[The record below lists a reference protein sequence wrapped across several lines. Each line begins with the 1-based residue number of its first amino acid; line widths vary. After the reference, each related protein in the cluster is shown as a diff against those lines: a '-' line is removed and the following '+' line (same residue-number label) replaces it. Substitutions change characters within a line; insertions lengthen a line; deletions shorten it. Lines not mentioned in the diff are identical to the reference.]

1 MKKIRISIARAGAF
15 GKLTLRRVDL
25 GISNFVVISGNN
37 ESGKSTLAEMISWG
51 LAGRRTGDQVDKK
64 FLTHTNAEK
73 PGNIM
78 MDANLEGY
86 VDDEPFTVS
95 RKFEIRRK
103 KKGQEPK
110 GEEPVITLNTKSL
123 TPAEWESTLRVTNER
138 DFSRFYR
145 ITGPYDH
152 EHKIDIKELFS
163 ALSINTETGI
173 SPRIV
178 EGSLEKAADSI
189 VSSNSG
195 RGKDEQSF
203 YQANSR
209 LKAAKDQLIAIEGSK
224 KKISELDS
232 KIERDERRIKDLSQ
246 KILEARGNQG
256 DLETARNLLTTKIDL
271 DQAEGEL
278 KEIRDLE
285 AWESAYENRAD
296 VKTCL
301 TSLESL
307 ETEIVMSEKIISNT
321 SHDLGISESELAA
334 LAIDRQMVIKISEL
348 QGERAE
354 ISRKIEDDLSAQH
367 IESSKFE
374 SDSVRLIRIAEDYGT
389 NFEQMMSLG
398 EKPLDAQTFDDPI
411 RDWDLASN
419 RLQNEVG
426 QKSENANS
434 TPSKAAS
441 ERRLLGIMGVSFIL
455 TTLTMLVDQKVGIGV
470 AAIGI
475 IATLVSFVISNKN
488 RKQQTSPEQTTQ
500 NPKVSSNSNLN
511 VDLKLA
517 REKAR
522 EVLKA
527 FGFDQDLSLAQA
539 MNLRNQRG
547 TIREL
552 VQAINS
558 ASQEILRIDK
568 SLEQRRERILEIDNL
583 LARLKVSIG
592 ISQSGFQLSASLG
605 EALLSLTAKRDE
617 LTGKQNRLIELRHQ
631 LLGLLGEWTSD
642 TSISQIQLKF
652 AEAVDLLEKR
662 NELRTTVENARRSI
676 AISAP
681 EDSPVAELL
690 ANANINAR
698 VIEEKLNELASELLT
713 LDAEKD
719 EVIKF
724 IAINE
729 ESLRE
734 LESLRDYPEAIH
746 KATQAEAESKKH
758 AVNGSA
764 VWLAKKLVADVRN
777 EVEAQHQP
785 NLVKQASEIANKITA
800 GYWSAIAS
808 DDAEVRVLQNGQ
820 WILEDAL
827 SAGARDVLR
836 LSIRLAAAR
845 AHSQSRGVALPL
857 ILDDPTASLD
867 KHRCPRLFEVLKEFA
882 EDFQIILMTHDSA
895 IVDLAVAAGATEVSL
910 SPA

>member
-1 MKKIRISIARAGAF
+1 MKKIRISKARARAF
-15 GKLTLRRVDL
+15 GKLAPSHVEL
-25 GISNFVVISGNN
+25 GISNFVVVSGSN

-51 LAGRRTGDQVDKK
+51 LAGRRTGEQVDKK

-73 PGNIM
+73 PGNIS
-78 MDANLEGY
+78 MDAIVEGY
-86 VDDEPFTVS
+86 VDDVPFTVS
-95 RKFEIRRK
+95 REFIIRRT
-103 KKGQEPK
+103 KKGKDPE
-110 GEEPVITLNTKSL
+110 GREPVITLNTKSL
-123 TPAEWESTLRVTNER
+123 TPAEWESTLQVTNER

-152 EHKIDIKELFS
+152 EYKIDIKELFS

-209 LKAAKDQLIAIEGSK
+209 LKAAEDQLVAIEGSK

-232 KIERDERRIKDLSQ
+232 KIERDEERIKGLSQ
-246 KILEARGNQG
+246 KILEARRNQG
-256 DLETARNLLTTKIDL
+256 DLETARNLLATKIDL
-271 DQAEGEL
+271 NQAEGEL
-278 KEIRDLE
+278 KEIPDLE

-296 VKTCL
+296 VNTCL
-301 TSLESL
+301 TSLQSL
-307 ETEIVMSEKIISNT
+307 EAEIVTSEKIIADT

-348 QGERAE
+348 QSERTE
-354 ISRKIEDDLSAQH
+354 ISRRIEDDLSAQN

-374 SDSVRLIRIAEDYGT
+374 TDSTRLIRIAEDYGT

-419 RLQNEVG
+419 RSQKEVG
-426 QKSENANS
+426 QKSENVNS
-434 TPSKAAS
+434 TTGKALS

-455 TTLTMLVDQKVGIGV
+455 STLTMLVDQKVGIGV
-470 AAIGI
+470 AATGI
-475 IATLVSFVISNKN
+475 IATLVSLRISN
-488 RKQQTSPEQTTQ
+488 RTRYQQTSPEQSTQ
-500 NPKVSSNSNLN
+500 NLKVSSTSNLN

-517 REKAR
+517 REKAQ
-522 EVLKA
+522 EALKA

-539 MNLRNQRG
+539 MNLRSQRG

-568 SLEQRRERILEIDNL
+568 SLKQRQERLLEIDDL
-583 LARLKVSIG
+583 LGRFKVSIG
-592 ISQSGFQLSASLG
+592 INQSTFELSTTLG
-605 EALLSLTAKRDE
+605 ESLLSLTAKRDE
-617 LTGKQNRLIELRHQ
+617 LAEKYNRLIELRNH

-652 AEAVDLLEKR
+652 SETVELLERR
-662 NELRTTVENARRSI
+662 NKLRTTADNARRSI

-681 EDSPVAELL
+681 DESRVAELL
-690 ANANINAR
+690 ANPNINAR
-698 VIEEKLNELASELLT
+698 VIQEELNELESELLT
-713 LDAEKD
+713 LDAEKV
-719 EVIKF
+719 EVTKI
-724 IAINE
+724 IAVNE
-729 ESLRE
+729 ESLKE

-758 AVNGSA
+758 AVHGSA

-785 NLVKQASEIANKITA
+785 NLVKQASEIANKITG

-845 AHSQSRGVALPL
+845 AHTQSRGVALPL

-895 IVDLAVAAGATEVSL
+895 IVELAVAAGATEVSL